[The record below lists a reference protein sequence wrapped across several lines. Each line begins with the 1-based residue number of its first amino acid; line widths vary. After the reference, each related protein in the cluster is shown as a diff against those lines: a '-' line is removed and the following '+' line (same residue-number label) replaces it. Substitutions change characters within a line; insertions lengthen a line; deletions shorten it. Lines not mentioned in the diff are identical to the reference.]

1 MAAGG
6 GRLVSAV
13 VSRLAT
19 RYVSLFAIHFLL
31 RLLNEKN
38 RTLSSD
44 VQFSSAA
51 GIFQGLSCSK

>member
-1 MAAGG
+1 MASGV

-38 RTLSSD
+38 RTL
-44 VQFSSAA
+44 VVGRLRKFAVPP
-51 GIFQGLSCSK
+51 GIRRVP